1 MRSFSIFTLGC
12 KVNQLESEA
21 LADAFRREGFS
32 IIPWGGPADILVIN
46 TCTVTSRADQKARRI
61 IRKALRDNPESCLV
75 VTGCYAQLDAE
86 ILEALETPVAPDEG
100 GAEAYS
106 GGAKRLFILKGKDKS
121 ALLDLPR
128 RLRAEGGAAAELL
141 GAWFRAPAE
150 AGGGC
155 SGAGFFRYTPENFS
169 FHSRGFLKIQDGC
182 DNHCTF
188 CRVRLARGPSVS
200 LPGEE
205 VLEALRA
212 LEARGQ
218 GEAVLTGVNISQ
230 YRDGQRDLGGLLAYL
245 LEGTDRIAL
254 RLSSLEPEGIT
265 GDNAA
270 VFAHPRIR
278 PHFHLAIQS
287 GSPEILRK
295 MGRPY
300 GPEEINRGIGLLR
313 SVKEDPFLACDI
325 IAGFPGEGEGDF
337 EKTRSLC
344 AQAGFAW
351 IHAFPYSH
359 RPGTA
364 ASTFGNP
371 VSEGEAARRVDVLLD
386 LARRGRRAY
395 ARRWLGREVEVIVE
409 GKNEKKSGQIPGL
422 SDNYLRT
429 LIEIPRGAENCFV
442 PGTALRCRLQELR
455 GGKTGG
461 PEQFDVIAE
470 PVVLGMAPQ
479 ESVGLCPENEYFCN
493 FLQKYTLQTPKRL

>member
-1 MRSFSIFTLGC
+1 MPSFSIFTLGC

-21 LADAFRREGFS
+21 LADAFRREGFPLV
-32 IIPWGGPADILVIN
+32 PWGGPADILVVN

-86 ILEALETPVAPDEG
+86 ILESLEPSG
-100 GAEAYS
+100 GE
-106 GGAKRLFILKGKDKS
+106 GAKRLFILRGKGKS

-128 RLRAEGGAAAELL
+128 RLRAEPGPAAELL

-155 SGAGFFRYTPENFS
+155 SGAGFFRCAPERFS

-182 DNHCTF
+182 DNSCTF

-200 LPGEE
+200 LPGED

-212 LEARGQ
+212 LEAQGC

-230 YRDGQRDLGGLLAYL
+230 YRDGPRGLGGLLACL
-245 LEGTDRIAL
+245 LAGTERIAL
-254 RLSSLEPEGIT
+254 RLSSLEPEGLT

-300 GPEEINRGIGLLR
+300 GPEEILRGIGLLR
-313 SVKEDPFLACDI
+313 SVKGDPFLACDI

-351 IHAFPYSH
+351 IHAFPYSR

-364 ASTFGNP
+364 AWSFGNP
-371 VSEGEAARRVDVLLD
+371 VGEGETARRMDLLLD
-386 LARRGRRAY
+386 LARRGRREY
-395 ARRWLGREVEVIVE
+395 ARRWLGKEVEVIVE
-409 GKNEKKSGQIPGL
+409 GKNEKKPGQIPGL

-429 LIEIPRGAENCFV
+429 LIKIPPGAENDFS
-442 PGTALRCRLQELR
+442 PGAALMCRVQELR
-455 GGKTGG
+455 GGETGG
-461 PEQFDVIAE
+461 REPFDVSAE
-470 PVVLGMAPQ
+470 PLVLEKSPR
-479 ESVGLCPENEYFCN
+479 S
-493 FLQKYTLQTPKRL
+493 